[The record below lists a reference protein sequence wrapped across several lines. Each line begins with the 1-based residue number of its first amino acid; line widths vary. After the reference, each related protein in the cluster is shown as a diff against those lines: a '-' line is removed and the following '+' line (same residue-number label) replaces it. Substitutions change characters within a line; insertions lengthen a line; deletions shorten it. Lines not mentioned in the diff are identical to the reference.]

1 MGKILS
7 MVTSFWRV
15 WQMQL
20 SVSWSTM
27 HLVVCEHSVSY
38 IANTSTRNGTAHH
51 LLKQQRSPDLT
62 LRPASWE
69 LERT

>member
-1 MGKILS
+1 MRKSLS

-27 HLVVCEHSVSY
+27 HLVVCEHSVIF
-38 IANTSTRNGTAHH
+38 IANTSKRNGIAHH
-51 LLKQQRSPDLT
+51 LLKKQRSPDLT
-62 LRPASWE
+62 LRLASWE
-69 LERT
+69 LVRT